1 MTKLEREGGVLMR
14 LVIDIPEETAAKIQ
28 AIAELEDANP
38 NDVIETMTEDWLEGY
53 ANKSEV
59 ERKVNNEK

>member
-14 LVIDIPEETAAKIQ
+14 LVIDVPEETAAKIQ

>member
-1 MTKLEREGGVLMR
+1 MR